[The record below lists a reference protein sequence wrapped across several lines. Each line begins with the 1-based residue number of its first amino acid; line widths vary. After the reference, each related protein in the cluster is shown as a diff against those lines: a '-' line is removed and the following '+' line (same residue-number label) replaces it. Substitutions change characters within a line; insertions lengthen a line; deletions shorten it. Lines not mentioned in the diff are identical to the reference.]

1 MALATLL
8 LPAAALA
15 VSAALSWG
23 AELAGVDLGRHIVAA
38 AAWLAL
44 AVLAGAWLASGRG
57 LIEFAP
63 GITTAVAPLRLRM
76 DAVVLLFDIAVLVPA
91 ALLLTF
97 QRRSTREAAIA
108 ALAVAA
114 ALVCLEGGSLL
125 WTAIGL
131 GLCISLVLIY
141 LHREEQRGSGQFW
154 VVQTLAW
161 LLVVWT
167 AVLLDAASGTSVY
180 GAIPVT
186 ALRVPAFTVMT
197 AAAVLCSGV
206 LPWRT
211 WVSEVWRRRRLE
223 AGTLAIALLVPIG
236 FYLLVR
242 AYGMG
247 AGQWPASQANLVV
260 AAIGAAAAVGAAVR
274 AQAAATRR
282 GFLAEA
288 VPLASGLALLALGLG
303 TPLGLVAA
311 LTGILALSIVAGLA
325 PLVPTGRG
333 PLALLAIAVPAG
345 APPTVA
351 FGGWLLTVQA
361 ALEAGVVSAFL
372 GLAGAA
378 AWLLGLAAAARA
390 IRLPDVAAGAAPH
403 GSRLGS
409 LLASTA
415 AVGAGLA
422 LTLVIA
428 LLAIPAATEVMPTGP
443 IQSAGAGGVSQAAI
457 LGAGSLGVST
467 ASGGWSPALMAGPL
481 ALLAL
486 AAVATAYVLRWRA
499 SATSVPEAH
508 VPPGVVELEPPPAPL
523 FTPPLARFLDS
534 SIGWLKTLRLPA
546 QYRSLFRPALME
558 RAVAHSRPW
567 LWAAVTVVMTIAVT
581 R

>member
-8 LPAAALA
+8 LPAAPLA

-76 DAVVLLFDIAVLVPA
+76 DAVVFLFHIAVLVPA

-141 LHREEQRGSGQFW
+141 LHREEQKGSGQFW

-211 WVSEVWRRRRLE
+211 WVSEVWTRRRLE

-333 PLALLAIAVPAG
+333 PLSLLAIAVPAG

-390 IRLPDVAAGAAPH
+390 VRLPDVAGAAPY

-428 LLAIPAATEVMPTGP
+428 LLAIPAATEVMPPGP

-467 ASGGWSPALMAGPL
+467 ASGGWSPALLAGPL

-486 AAVATAYVLRWRA
+486 AAVATAFVLRWRA
-499 SATSVPEAH
+499 SAASAPEAP
-508 VPPGVVELEPPPAPL
+508 VPSGVVELEPPLAPL
-523 FTPPLARFLDS
+523 FTPPMARFLDS

-546 QYRSLFRPALME
+546 QYHSLFRPALME
-558 RAVAHSRPW
+558 RAFAHSRPW

>member
-8 LPAAALA
+8 LPAAVLA
-15 VSAALSWG
+15 VSAAFSRG
-23 AELAGVDLGRHIVAA
+23 ADLAGVDLGRHIVAA

-44 AVLAGAWLASGRG
+44 ALLAGAWLASGRG
-57 LIEFAP
+57 LVEFAP
-63 GITTAVAPLRLRM
+63 GSTTAVAPLRLRM
-76 DAVVLLFDIAVLVPA
+76 DAVVVLFQVAVLVPA

-97 QRRSTREAAIA
+97 QRRSSREAGIA

-114 ALVCLEGGSLL
+114 ALVSLEGGSLL

-131 GLCISLVLIY
+131 GVCISLVLIY
-141 LHREEQRGSGQFW
+141 LHREEQRGTGQFW
-154 VVQTLAW
+154 VVQTIAW
-161 LLVVWT
+161 LLLVWT
-167 AVLLDAASGTSVY
+167 AVLLDAAGGTSVY

-186 ALRVPAFTVMT
+186 ALRLPAFTVMT

-211 WVSEVWRRRRLE
+211 WVSEVWTRRRLE

-236 FYLLVR
+236 FYLFVR

-247 AGQWPASQANLVV
+247 AGQWPASQANLLV
-260 AAIGAAAAVGAAVR
+260 AAIGAAAALGSAVR

-303 TPLGLVAA
+303 TPLALVAA
-311 LTGILALSIVAGLA
+311 LTGVVALSIVAGLA
-325 PLVPTGRG
+325 PLVPTDRG

-351 FGGWLLTVQA
+351 FGSWLLTVQA
-361 ALEAGVVSAFL
+361 ALEAGVVPAFL

-390 IRLPDVAAGAAPH
+390 IRLPDVPAGSAPQ

-409 LLASTA
+409 LVASTV
-415 AVGAGLA
+415 AVGAGIA

-428 LLAIPAATEVMPTGP
+428 LLAIPAATEVMPP
-443 IQSAGAGGVSQAAI
+443 APAQSAGAGGVSQAAI

-467 ASGGWSPALMAGPL
+467 ASGGWSPALLAGPL
-481 ALLAL
+481 VLLAL
-486 AAVATAYVLRWRA
+486 AAVGAARVSRWRA
-499 SATSVPEAH
+499 SPTSVPEAAL
-508 VPPGVVELEPPPAPL
+508 PPPVMELDPPPAPL
-523 FTPPLARFLDS
+523 FTPPLAPLPDRAV
-534 SIGWLKTLRLPA
+534 GWLKTLRLPA

-558 RAVAHSRPW
+558 RAVARSRPW

>member
-211 WVSEVWRRRRLE
+211 WVSEVWTRRRLE

-288 VPLASGLALLALGLG
+288 VPLAGGLALLALGLG

-523 FTPPLARFLDS
+523 FTPPLARLPDS

-546 QYRSLFRPALME
+546 QYHSLFRPALME
-558 RAVAHSRPW
+558 RAVAQSRPW